1 MLFRRRSSNILAR
14 LKAFFWPVKGY
25 SRGWIYLL
33 FRVLRLR
40 SSDYSLAAGFAC
52 GVFASFTPLIGAHF
66 FLAALLAWGLRGNI
80 IMSMIGTA
88 VGNPWTF
95 PFIWTL
101 IYLMGAMIIG
111 VEPTN
116 HDLSNLSFQVF
127 MEAPGTVFFSMMI
140 GGVVTGFIVGLIFF
154 MLGYIF
160 AGKIRAWLVNLKAER
175 FRRKK
180 LGRENHDS

>member
-1 MLFRRRSSNILAR
+1 MLFRRRSSNKMASVQ
-14 LKAFFWPVKGY
+14 AFFWPVKGY

-66 FLAALLAWGLRGNI
+66 FLAAAAAWLIRGNI

-88 VGNPWTF
+88 IGNPWTF
-95 PFIWTL
+95 PLIWTL
-101 IYLMGAMIIG
+101 IYLVGSVIIG
-111 VEPTN
+111 VEPGS
-116 HDLSNLSFQVF
+116 HDVSDLSFQVF
-127 MEAPGTVFFSMMI
+127 MDAPGTVFFSMMV
-140 GGVVTGFIVGLIFF
+140 GGVVSGFVAGLIFF

-160 AGKIRAWLVNLKAER
+160 AGKIRAWLIRLKWQR
-175 FRRKK
+175 LRRIQ
-180 LGRENHDS
+180 LGRESNDG